1 MIDRPLRAW
10 AGLVLGAASLLV
22 GACSPNDEAATGGT
36 CFPGAE
42 QKPPPQ
48 KESAVVARV
57 GGEPVTLDELDAA
70 LRLKLHDLE
79 RAKYALREQRLVDLI
94 RERLDKAGRAESP
107 QQSKDPLQAAIESGR
122 VEILL
127 EPPNPPRASIDIGG
141 APLRGAPG
149 APVTLLVFCDFESP
163 HCARVEPTLRRLLQL
178 YAGQL
183 RIAWRALPLPFHR
196 RARQAAEA
204 ARCADEQGEF
214 WSYHDALYLQQEDL
228 SRASLERTARTL
240 ELDLTRFR
248 ECLDERRS
256 AAAIDADLD
265 GAEQLGLTSVP
276 ISFVNGLY
284 LKGPRPEAAFRGLID
299 AELTRLGLEP
309 PRKEGRF
316 STEPP
321 FPGRASRT
329 DLPLTLS
336 GTVVSED
343 SSRSLAIIRIEGRS
357 TARLFTEGDRVL
369 GEVTLDSVH
378 QARVY
383 LRRGNLL
390 EYLPLASGGEA
401 RTGYTEKGA
410 ATPSTPEAAG
420 ILRLR
425 RAAVNGALERR
436 TQLEDDL
443 EAGRLDLQGKRLLKL
458 TRVEPGGLYEMLG
471 LEPRDVILQVNGEW
485 IHDQDNPLWRTLRGS
500 SRVTVVVMRRGLP
513 KTLVYE
519 IR

>member
-1 MIDRPLRAW
+1 MIDRPLRAY
-10 AGLVLGAASLLV
+10 AGLLV
-22 GACSPNDEAATGGT
+22 GAAGLLAVACSPNDEAATGGT
-36 CFPGAE
+36 CVAGPE
-42 QKPPPQ
+42 QERPPQ
-48 KESAVVARV
+48 EESAVVARV

-79 RAKYALREQRLVDLI
+79 RAKYALREQRLVDLVQ
-94 RERLDKAGRAESP
+94 ERLGKAEGAESV
-107 QQSKDPLQAAIESGR
+107 QQWKDALQTAVESGR
-122 VEILL
+122 VEILM
-127 EPPNPPRASIDIGG
+127 EPPNPPRVSLEIEG
-141 APLRGAPG
+141 APLRGAAG

-163 HCARVEPTLRRLLQL
+163 HCVRIEPTLRRLLQL
-178 YAGQL
+178 YAGKL

-196 RARQAAEA
+196 RARPAAEA

-214 WSYHDALYLQQEDL
+214 WSYHDALYLQQDDL

-248 ECLDERRS
+248 QCLDQGRS
-256 AAAIDADLD
+256 AAAIDADLE

-276 ISFVNGLY
+276 VSFVNGLY
-284 LKGPRPEAAFRGLID
+284 LKGPRPENEFRELID

-309 PRKEGRF
+309 PREEGRF
-316 STEPP
+316 SMESA
-321 FPGRASRT
+321 FPGRAGRT

-343 SSRSLAIIRIEGRS
+343 STRSLA
-357 TARLFTEGDRVL
+357 V
-369 GEVTLDSVH
+369 
-378 QARVY
+378 ARVY
-383 LRRGNLL
+383 LRRGDLL

-401 RTGYTEKGA
+401 QTGPAESRA

-425 RAAVNGALERR
+425 REAVNGALERR

-458 TRVEPGGLYEMLG
+458 TRVEPGSLYEMLG

-500 SRVTVVVMRRGLP
+500 PRVTVVVMRRGLP

>member
-1 MIDRPLRAW
+1 MIDRPLRAY
-10 AGLVLGAASLLV
+10 AGFLV
-22 GACSPNDEAATGGT
+22 GAAGLLALTCSPNDEAATGGT
-36 CFPGAE
+36 CVAGPE
-42 QKPPPQ
+42 QERPPQ
-48 KESAVVARV
+48 EESAVVARV

-79 RAKYALREQRLVDLI
+79 RAKYALREQRLVDLVQ
-94 RERLDKAGRAESP
+94 ERLGKAEGAESV
-107 QQSKDPLQAAIESGR
+107 QQWKDALQTAVESGR
-122 VEILL
+122 VEILM
-127 EPPNPPRASIDIGG
+127 EPPNPPRVSLEIEG
-141 APLRGAPG
+141 APLRGAAG

-163 HCARVEPTLRRLLQL
+163 HCVRIEPTLRRLLQL
-178 YAGQL
+178 YAGKL

-196 RARQAAEA
+196 RARPAAEA

-214 WSYHDALYLQQEDL
+214 WSYHDALYLQQDDL

-248 ECLDERRS
+248 QCLDQGRS
-256 AAAIDADLD
+256 AAAIDADLE

-276 ISFVNGLY
+276 VSFVNGLY
-284 LKGPRPEAAFRGLID
+284 LKGPRPENEFRELID

-309 PRKEGRF
+309 PREEGRF
-316 STEPP
+316 SMESAL
-321 FPGRASRT
+321 PGRAGRT

-343 SSRSLAIIRIEGRS
+343 STRSLAVIRIQGES
-357 TARLFTEGDRVL
+357 TARLFTPGDRVL

-383 LRRGNLL
+383 LRRGDLL

-401 RTGYTEKGA
+401 QTGPAESRA

-425 RAAVNGALERR
+425 REAVNGALERR

-458 TRVEPGGLYEMLG
+458 TRVEPGSLYEMLG

-500 SRVTVVVMRRGLP
+500 PRVTVVVMRRGLP